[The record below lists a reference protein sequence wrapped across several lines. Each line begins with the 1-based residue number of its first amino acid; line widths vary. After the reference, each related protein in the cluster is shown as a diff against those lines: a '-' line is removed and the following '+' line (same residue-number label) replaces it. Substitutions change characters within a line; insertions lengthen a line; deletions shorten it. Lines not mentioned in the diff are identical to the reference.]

1 MHDALML
8 DACPRRRH
16 TGGQARRI
24 GRLDFGSSSH
34 ARSQAALVHPGKSF
48 GGGGGLNDQR
58 AVCELLA
65 FIPPPC
71 RHVLIGLSFDTNLY
85 INGLCVRQGWHC
97 QIYM

>member
-34 ARSQAALVHPGKSF
+34 ARSQAALVHLGKSF
-48 GGGGGLNDQR
+48 GGGGIERSASGLR
-58 AVCELLA
+58 TSRLHPPAL
-65 FIPPPC
+65 PPC
-71 RHVLIGLSFDTNLY
+71 ADWFEF
-85 INGLCVRQGWHC
+85 
-97 QIYM
+97 